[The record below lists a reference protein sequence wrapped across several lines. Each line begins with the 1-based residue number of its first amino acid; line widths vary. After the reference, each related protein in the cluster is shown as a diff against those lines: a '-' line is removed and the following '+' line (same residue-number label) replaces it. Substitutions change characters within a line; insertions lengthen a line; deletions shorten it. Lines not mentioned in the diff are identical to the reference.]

1 MTVTTNILQRTFR
14 VKYKKIEGTCFTIDF
29 DNRRYLIT
37 ARHIAGSIQGEE
49 IVYIFRNRNWLE
61 LPVRL
66 VGHGK
71 KDKKKDKDIDLT
83 VLTPRVLFGASHPLR
98 LTTEGLMLAEDVY
111 FLGFPYGLG
120 MDVETDLNSDFPLPL
135 VKKAVVSAII
145 GSGHGL
151 ILLDGYNNRGFS
163 GGPVVRR
170 WSGVEQTV
178 IGVVAA
184 YRHETQRVYDENNKE
199 TSYTYRT
206 NTGIA
211 LAYEIE
217 HALEII
223 KKNPIGIPVPPAKP

>member
-1 MTVTTNILQRTFR
+1 MTVTTNILQRTFH
-14 VKYKKIEGTCFTIDF
+14 VKYKESTGTCFTIDF

-37 ARHIAGSIQGEE
+37 ARHIAGSIQDED
-49 IVYIFRNRNWLE
+49 IVYISHNRNWVQ

-71 KDKKKDKDIDLT
+71 KDKDKEKDIDLT
-83 VLTPRVLFGASHPLR
+83 VLTPRVSFGSSHPLR

-120 MDVETDLNSDFPLPL
+120 TDVETDLNAGYPLPL
-135 VKKAVVSAII
+135 VKRAVVSAII
-145 GSGHGL
+145 GPSL
-151 ILLDGYNNRGFS
+151 ILLDGYNNPGFS

-184 YRHETQRVYDENNKE
+184 YRHETQIVYDENSKK
-199 TSYTYRT
+199 TSYTYKT

-211 LAYEIE
+211 LAYNIK

-223 KKNPIGIPVPPAKP
+223 KKNPIGILKSN